1 MHSPHGK
8 NQNYVGLPYTYFMVL
23 VLILHWMVGRGHGGC
38 TKIFSALR
46 AAKYI
51 HLTLNLSSLDLNLLH
66 CKTEIMLPSHSA
78 CGTDSVE
85 SSR

>member
-8 NQNYVGLPYTYFMVL
+8 NQNCVGLPYTYFMVL
-23 VLILHWMVGRGHGGC
+23 EFLLHRMVGRGHGGR
-38 TKIFSALR
+38 TKLFSALR

-51 HLTLNLSSLDLNLLH
+51 HLALNLSSLDLNSLH
-66 CKTEIMLPSHSA
+66 CKIEIMLPSHSA